1 MVLLTLSFRNREQG
15 FRAVNTVQTAAVI
28 AQTIRECGYDV
39 LHIFPQHLRRFI
51 ELYLYNG

>member
-1 MVLLTLSFRNREQG
+1 M
-15 FRAVNTVQTAAVI
+15 QTAAVI